1 MIKADRAA
9 FDGDV
14 VDRYHLP
21 GQVPPE
27 ARSMVIAPCERLAR
41 NSAGGLKS
49 SLRLS
54 RCSGRIVRVFHSMGE
69 LAGGLSGWP
78 YPRQRGRGHEWGSCS
93 VVVGW
98 IPCDCPAALAGPGKR
113 HPRVH
118 CATD

>member
-14 VDRYHLP
+14 VDRYHLA

-54 RCSGRIVRVFHSMGE
+54 RCSGRIVRVFGLDWVNLLGDSR
-69 LAGGLSGWP
+69 AGRTRASASAATSGDHAVSSSAGFRVTAP
-78 YPRQRGRGHEWGSCS
+78 QR
-93 VVVGW
+93 
-98 IPCDCPAALAGPGKR
+98 
-113 HPRVH
+113 
-118 CATD
+118 